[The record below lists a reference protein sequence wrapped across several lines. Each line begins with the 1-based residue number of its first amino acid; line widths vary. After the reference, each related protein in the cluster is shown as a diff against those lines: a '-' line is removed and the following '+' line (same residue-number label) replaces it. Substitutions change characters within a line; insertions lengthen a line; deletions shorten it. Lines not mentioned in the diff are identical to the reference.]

1 MAIPRY
7 ASPDAWPLLSAGFR
21 PFFLCAGVWA
31 CVAMALWMPLLSGT
45 LQLRSLFDPVAWHFH
60 EMVFGFVS
68 AAIAGFLLTAIPNWT
83 GRLPLQG
90 WPLGGLVLVWLLGRI
105 SVAFSATTGG
115 GFAAVA
121 DMSFLVVFGAVV
133 GREIIAGR
141 TWRNL
146 PVLVALGLLIAA
158 NAMSHAGALGH
169 TDWGAVGK
177 RLAVAVIIM
186 LISLIGGRIIPS
198 FTGNWLRRRGAED
211 LPVAFDRF
219 DIAVLTV
226 SGFALATWVIFDLT
240 AIVGVLLLVAAVA
253 HAARLARWRG
263 SATWAEPLVWILH
276 IGYAWLPLGL
286 LLLGGSA
293 WSPHV
298 TTSALHA
305 LTVGGM
311 GTMILAVMTR
321 ASLGHTGAALTA
333 DRGTLIV
340 YLLVLVA
347 AAARLFAPF
356 VAEHYMVILHVT
368 AGAWIAAFALF
379 TALYLPRY
387 IRK

>member
-7 ASPDAWPLLSAGFR
+7 AFPDAWPVLSAGFR

-31 CVAMALWMPLLSGT
+31 CLAMALWILLLSGT
-45 LQLRSLFDPVAWHFH
+45 LQLPSLFDPVAWHFH

-83 GRLPLQG
+83 GRLPLQR
-90 WPLGGLVLVWLLGRI
+90 WSLGGLVLLWLLGRI
-105 SVAFSATTGG
+105 SVAFSAATGG

-141 TWRNL
+141 NWRNL
-146 PVLVALGLLIAA
+146 HVLVALGLLIAA

-169 TDWGAVGK
+169 TAWGTTGK
-177 RLAVAVIIM
+177 RLAISVIIM

-219 DIAVLTV
+219 DIAVLAV
-226 SGFALATWVIFDLT
+226 SGLALAAWVIFDLT
-240 AIVGVLLLVAAVA
+240 AIVGVLLLLAAVA

-286 LLLGGSA
+286 LFLGGSTWA
-293 WSPHV
+293 PHV

-347 AAARLFAPF
+347 AVARLIAPF
-356 VAEHYMVILHVT
+356 VAESYMAVLHVA